1 MHRSTILTTLGLA
14 AGLVLTYALLVGVFT
29 AAHELGLY
37 AGATA

>member
-1 MHRSTILTTLGLA
+1 MHRHQILSTLAIA
-14 AGLVLTYALLVGVFT
+14 AGLVITYALLVGVFT